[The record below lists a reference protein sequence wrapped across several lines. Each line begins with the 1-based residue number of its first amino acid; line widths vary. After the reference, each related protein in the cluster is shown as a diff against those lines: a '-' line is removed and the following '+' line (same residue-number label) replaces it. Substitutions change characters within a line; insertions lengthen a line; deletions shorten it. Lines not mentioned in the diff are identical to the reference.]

1 MLGFL
6 WWAFLEGLCNV
17 LIQIISP
24 ATLWLRFKTGLA
36 RERRAWGLG
45 YQLRERA
52 RREERGE
59 DWRCI
64 WTTIGIPDDGCEPL
78 DKREA
83 TRVNIT
89 PGREYGQNATQT
101 RPSRNQGYQNISKN
115 SSQIPR
121 HFFYYI
127 LLHRIIPSVT
137 EWMGSINRLKYQTGP
152 QAKPENPQNEPASLD
167 LRTTQEECSTKEL
180 SLDLIKLLN
189 WPPTLDF
196 SN

>member
-1 MLGFL
+1 MFGFL
-6 WWAFLEGLCNV
+6 GWAFLEGLCNV

-24 ATLWLRFKTGLA
+24 ANLWLRFKTGLA

-78 DKREA
+78 DKSEA

-89 PGREYGQNATQT
+89 PGRDGGKYNSNKGLSK
-101 RPSRNQGYQNISKN
+101 SRLPKYFQKLITDTTTFLLLYSAPQDHSIGDWVDGINKSPKIPNRA
-115 SSQIPR
+115 SS
-121 HFFYYI
+121 
-127 LLHRIIPSVT
+127 
-137 EWMGSINRLKYQTGP
+137 
-152 QAKPENPQNEPASLD
+152 
-167 LRTTQEECSTKEL
+167 
-180 SLDLIKLLN
+180 
-189 WPPTLDF
+189 
-196 SN
+196 